1 MAKNRWGLFVGGAL
15 VSAAIAGGW
24 SVYSRRAIE
33 RIPTA
38 EGLDDPAIAQAYGRV
53 AAMPQM
59 ALMRRLVAQRATA
72 LCAVGEAADIGCGT
86 GLLATELARQAPD
99 LHITGVDLAAEML
112 AQAQEHAAQMDM
124 AGRVTF
130 RLGNG
135 NRLPFEDRSL
145 DLAVS
150 TLSLHHWADPVGVF
164 NEIARRAAARR
175 RVPDRRS
182 APRHAA
188 ALLPAGVVRD
198 EGRCAA
204 DAPSHRRAARQ
215 PQRRL
220 RPVRSG
226 PAGAS
231 LAPDGLA
238 HDDGAVVA
246 DRGRQ
251 DDRGVAEMV
260 WPG

>member
-1 MAKNRWGLFVGGAL
+1 MSKGKWLAISAGLLAGVAM
-15 VSAAIAGGW
+15 AGGW

-33 RIPTA
+33 RIPSA

-53 AAMPQM
+53 AALPQM

-112 AQAQEHAAQMDM
+112 AQAQEHAAGMGM

-164 NEIARRAAARR
+164 NEIARVLRPGGAFLIADLRR
-175 RVPDRRS
+175 DMPPPFYLLVWFATKVVVPPTLRRIGEPLASRS
-182 APRHAA
+182 AAYDPYEVARLAQTSR
-188 ALLPAGVVRD
+188 LTGWRMTTGPLWLTV
-198 EGRCAA
+198 EGKMI
-204 DAPSHRRAARQ
+204 
-215 PQRRL
+215 
-220 RPVRSG
+220 
-226 PAGAS
+226 GA
-231 LAPDGLA
+231 
-238 HDDGAVVA
+238 
-246 DRGRQ
+246 
-251 DDRGVAEMV
+251 
-260 WPG
+260 

>member
-1 MAKNRWGLFVGGAL
+1 MSKGKWLTISAGLLAGVTM
-15 VSAAIAGGW
+15 AGGW
-24 SVYSRRAIE
+24 RVYSRRSME
-33 RIPTA
+33 RIPSA

-53 AAMPQM
+53 AALPQM

-164 NEIARRAAARR
+164 DEIAR
-175 RVPDRRS
+175 V
-182 APRHAA
+182 
-188 ALLPAGVVRD
+188 
-198 EGRCAA
+198 
-204 DAPSHRRAARQ
+204 
-215 PQRRL
+215 L
-220 RPVRSG
+220 RPGGAFLIADLRRDMPPPFYLLVWFATRVVVPPTLRHIGEPLASRNAAYDPYEVARLAQTSRLTGWRMTTG
-226 PAGAS
+226 PLWLTVEGKMIGA
-231 LAPDGLA
+231 
-238 HDDGAVVA
+238 
-246 DRGRQ
+246 
-251 DDRGVAEMV
+251 
-260 WPG
+260 